1 MIVLLRVSRRR
12 LGKGMGSILNVPR
25 VLAMK
30 RKSAIEGKENK
41 NTDPLGG
48 LFLCLDSKKEVK
60 MENNDKKML
69 REISNDTLTPKKH
82 DFKVENDLYE
92 RNDEELG
99 YDDWSDSADGVP
111 LTEF

>member
-1 MIVLLRVSRRR
+1 LIVLLRVSRRR

-30 RKSAIEGKENK
+30 RKSVIEGKENK
-41 NTDPLGG
+41 NGPSRGSFFMRIT
-48 LFLCLDSKKEVK
+48 SKKKVK